1 MNEEDEPI
9 DELIFLLH
17 CGPLVPILSPINFDI
32 NEHLNGVLKFMK
44 DKTNSISHLYPG
56 LEFTNS
62 YLRVVYE
69 HPGPMTDEAYEE
81 LDQEIQ
87 YMFEIK
93 YFKETRRSR
102 IDKMI

>member
-1 MNEEDEPI
+1 
-9 DELIFLLH
+9 
-17 CGPLVPILSPINFDI
+17 
-32 NEHLNGVLKFMK
+32 MK
-44 DKTNSISHLYPG
+44 DKTTSISHLYPG

-62 YLRVVYE
+62 FLRVVHE
-69 HPGPMTDEAYEE
+69 QSGPMTEEGYEE